1 MVVKIQTIFFVDAY
15 SGQYFENKSG
25 KRLTLCKAK
34 FVAHPLFACCRNP
47 LRDAFGIPSGF
58 YKRLAAYLERK
69 SNGLLQSLT
78 LSILTQLLLW
88 LLHVKSLPITILNH

>member
-34 FVAHPLFACCRNP
+34 FVAHPLFACYR
-47 LRDAFGIPSGF
+47 RVARIPTA
-58 YKRLAAYLERK
+58 KK
-69 SNGLLQSLT
+69 QSL
-78 LSILTQLLLW
+78 
-88 LLHVKSLPITILNH
+88 KE